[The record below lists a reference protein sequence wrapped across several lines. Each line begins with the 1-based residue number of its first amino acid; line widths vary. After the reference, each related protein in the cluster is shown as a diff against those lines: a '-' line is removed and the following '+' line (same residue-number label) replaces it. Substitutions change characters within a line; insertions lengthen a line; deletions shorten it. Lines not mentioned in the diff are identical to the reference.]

1 VTEPRKAEPPLA
13 TFYRMVP
20 SARLPQRADRA
31 AAGTLPT
38 RAFRFCE
45 AMTTASSFG
54 WYIFPPIGFKL
65 MWDGS
70 DVIWTY
76 DGVEDWFP
84 LTTAQFPNFA
94 PYFDDTAPEDIKG
107 YSPPFLS
114 SFIEP
119 GVLQIWSGL
128 TMRTAP
134 GWAALVRAP
143 ANFVRNRGYECYEGI
158 VETSSW
164 FGPLFINVRLTRTHH
179 PIEFDPNF
187 PFLQVQPIPR
197 EAYGAAVENF
207 SIIENLSDFGEAEWN
222 DFRHTVVR
230 PNKDPHRKLGD
241 YAVGI
246 RKTQRAKERDDTAKE

>member
-1 VTEPRKAEPPLA
+1 
-13 TFYRMVP
+13 
-20 SARLPQRADRA
+20 
-31 AAGTLPT
+31 
-38 RAFRFCE
+38 
-45 AMTTASSFG
+45 MTTASSFG

-94 PYFDDTAPEDIKG
+94 PHFDDAAPDDIKG

-134 GWAALVRAP
+134 GWAALIRAP

-179 PIEFDPNF
+179 PIEFDPDF
-187 PFLQVQPIPR
+187 PFLQVQPIPQ

-207 SIIENLSDFGEAEWN
+207 SIIENLSDFGEADWN

-230 PNKDPHRKLGD
+230 PNKVPHRKLGD
-241 YAVGI
+241 YAVNL

>member
-1 VTEPRKAEPPLA
+1 
-13 TFYRMVP
+13 
-20 SARLPQRADRA
+20 
-31 AAGTLPT
+31 
-38 RAFRFCE
+38 
-45 AMTTASSFG
+45 
-54 WYIFPPIGFKL
+54 
-65 MWDGS
+65 
-70 DVIWTY
+70 VIWTY

-94 PYFDDTAPEDIKG
+94 PYFDDAAPEDIKG

-158 VETSSW
+158 VETSNW

-207 SIIENLSDFGEAEWN
+207 SIIENLTDFGEAEWN

-241 YAVGI
+241 YAVGL
-246 RKTQRAKERDDTAKE
+246 RKTQRAKERDETGKG